1 MLLSK
6 NEQFCPLTAGLQE
19 GRVAKRVVIGSYVAK
34 MSSDFY
40 LCTPDIWW
48 PVIGQFSS
56 GHSQTIDNSSPETVP
71 FMYKILRTSLKAFFL
86 FIA

>member
-1 MLLSK
+1 M
-6 NEQFCPLTAGLQE
+6 NQFQHFVSRKQE

-56 GHSQTIDNSSPETVP
+56 GHSQTIANSSPETVP
-71 FMYKILRTSLKAFFL
+71 FMYKFYEHF
-86 FIA
+86 